1 MLFRSEPGVKRVN
14 FSDQVP
20 VHQALRTAIRAAYE
34 IRVDDGVMRTAMKR
48 SDNLKVTFDH
58 LRKHYPLRRDIPT
71 LRVGVPAK
79 CHDLHEALSAAGFDV
94 RTK

>member
-1 MLFRSEPGVKRVN
+1 
-14 FSDQVP
+14 
-20 VHQALRTAIRAAYE
+20 
-34 IRVDDGVMRTAMKR
+34 
-48 SDNLKVTFDH
+48 